1 MRTLPLNSS
10 YLARLFIEV
19 QINGVDGNLY
29 PFFCIVDTGCVNT
42 LVDEKILEIID
53 YVDLG
58 FSQPIKIAGKSTV
71 SRAVIL
77 KQVNF
82 GGHNIDN
89 MIVFAAPLTG
99 TPVVGRMLLGLN
111 TLNNWNYTVKRTEN
125 IIEFIETLNLP
136 VGANQKNKYAN
147 YFDKNGNYVLIEEFP
162 SDDAFTS

>member
-1 MRTLPLNSS
+1 MRTLPLNNS
-10 YLARLFIEV
+10 YQARLFIEV
-19 QINGVDGNLY
+19 QISGDDGNLY

-42 LVDEKILEIID
+42 LVDEKILEIVD

-58 FSQPIKIAGKSTV
+58 FSQPIKIAGKSTT
-71 SRAVIL
+71 SKAIIL

-82 GGHNIDN
+82 NGLIIDN

-125 IIEFIETLNLP
+125 IIEFTETINLP
-136 VGANQKNKYAN
+136 VGATSKNRYTN
-147 YFDKNGNYVLIEEFP
+147 YFDKNGNYVLVEE
-162 SDDAFTS
+162 